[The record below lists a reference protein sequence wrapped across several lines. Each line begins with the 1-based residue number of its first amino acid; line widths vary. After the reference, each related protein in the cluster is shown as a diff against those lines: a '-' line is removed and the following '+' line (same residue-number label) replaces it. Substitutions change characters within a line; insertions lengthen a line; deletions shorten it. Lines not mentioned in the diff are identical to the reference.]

1 MFKNCIIHNYDMKTQ
16 TNKTTLQKTII
27 KDYEED
33 DCDEDEEQEEETET
47 NNQITFDY
55 TQKRTF
61 YEAC

>member
-1 MFKNCIIHNYDMKTQ
+1 MKTQ